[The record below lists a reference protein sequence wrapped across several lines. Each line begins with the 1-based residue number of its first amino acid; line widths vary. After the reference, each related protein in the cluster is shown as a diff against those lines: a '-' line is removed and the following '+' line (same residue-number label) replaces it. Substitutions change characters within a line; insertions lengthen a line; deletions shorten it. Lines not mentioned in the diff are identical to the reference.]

1 MIRIDIFAI
10 EYVLDLNKEPKNEHE
25 LIVYSK
31 GESGNTLPWGIEFVD
46 NKLVQAEKYGD
57 KLLIKTDYK
66 ELKNEVTV
74 SLRNYAK
81 ERIVVRIKPNTEALI
96 PKVYNF
102 EMTDMVF
109 ENGEVSFNIISTAND
124 DGQPWRC
131 SYLGYPLSYEFS
143 QTEGEGSCKMHIKLL
158 TELMTEFKSKIIF
171 EQDKS
176 GKEIE
181 ISLFNDKDGIKKAD

>member
-1 MIRIDIFAI
+1 MININNFQK
-10 EYVLDLNKEPKNEHE
+10 EFTLDLNEIPYDEHE
-25 LIVYSK
+25 LHIISRGDK
-31 GESGNTLPWGIEFVD
+31 GNYLPWGIEFVD
-46 NKLVQAEKYGD
+46 NKFVQAEKYGD

-66 ELKNEVTV
+66 ELKNEVTI

-109 ENGEVSFNIISTAND
+109 ENGEVSFSIISTVND
-124 DGQPWRC
+124 DDQPWRC

-143 QTEGEGSCKMHIKLL
+143 QTEGEGSCEMHIKLL